1 MLLPKLSGYRFQD
14 GRSLAY
20 LAVLM
25 GHQGVLEIL
34 RDFKQD
40 LTLANAV
47 GWAPVHVAAMQGR
60 IKTNGSLFEGEL
72 VILRDAGV
80 DLNAKTKD
88 GWTPAFLAAMNGH
101 TAVLSFLLSENFLFF
116 IL

>member
-1 MLLPKLSGYRFQD
+1 MCACAGGLMLRKQITNRVKGDKKTKGF
-14 GRSLAY
+14 
-20 LAVLM
+20 
-25 GHQGVLEIL
+25 

-88 GWTPAFLAAMNGH
+88 GWTPAFLAAMN
-101 TAVLSFLLSENFLFF
+101 
-116 IL
+116 